1 MSNVS
6 FFPRLFIEIGCTI
19 LMFCAP
25 ALAADSAGDA
35 PANSWVE
42 IPNTKMSTVV
52 PREGEFPETWGVCG
66 PTSVISEWSGAALD
80 TKRSRLILFGGGH
93 ADYAG
98 NELYAFDVNKLAWE
112 RMTDPFPNP
121 KDDDSDENEDGT
133 PQSRHSYG
141 GLAYLGH
148 RDRFFALGGSV
159 YRSGHGACDRV
170 WTFDLAGKKWSRSP
184 RKTPF
189 RPGYDCTCAFNPATG
204 KLWFCNM
211 DSGSWASVW
220 SYDFDHDAWTRLNI
234 GEEPGYRG
242 AALDT
247 KRGRLVVL
255 SAGKVIAHDV
265 RGSAPAETWVTTG
278 DDEFLKQH
286 EVGFDYDPVADK
298 LVGWGAAEVFVLDPQ
313 RKAWAI
319 NNPPGAPKPSGNGTF
334 GRWRYVPSVN
344 AFILV
349 TGIDVN
355 VHFFK
360 LTEGTGHPK

>member
-170 WTFDLAGKKWSRSP
+170 WTFDLAAKK
-184 RKTPF
+184 
-189 RPGYDCTCAFNPATG
+189 
-204 KLWFCNM
+204 
-211 DSGSWASVW
+211 
-220 SYDFDHDAWTRLNI
+220 
-234 GEEPGYRG
+234 
-242 AALDT
+242 
-247 KRGRLVVL
+247 
-255 SAGKVIAHDV
+255 
-265 RGSAPAETWVTTG
+265 
-278 DDEFLKQH
+278 
-286 EVGFDYDPVADK
+286 
-298 LVGWGAAEVFVLDPQ
+298 
-313 RKAWAI
+313 
-319 NNPPGAPKPSGNGTF
+319 
-334 GRWRYVPSVN
+334 
-344 AFILV
+344 
-349 TGIDVN
+349 
-355 VHFFK
+355 
-360 LTEGTGHPK
+360 